1 MAFNSGD
8 FRLPVQASPFAFFL
22 HRLDSTSDADAAM
35 LQLPALV
42 RVVVR
47 IARSP
52 QNRSKKDTK
61 NPSSRARDG

>member
-42 RVVVR
+42 QLYV
-47 IARSP
+47 
-52 QNRSKKDTK
+52 
-61 NPSSRARDG
+61 